1 MKRKETAIATD
12 RLVLRPLTQEDWNI
26 FIDQVFESG
35 ECLLQFGYE
44 QTEDFRECVAEP
56 SKDEVIYY
64 TIVLAETDEMIGYV
78 GLAPKSN
85 NIEFYVFAGQRRKG
99 YAYEAVRAF
108 MDSCIDG
115 VVTGKPHT
123 KFTAE
128 TIHDNE
134 PCIGLLKKLGF
145 KECRVGFRIDSGL
158 GLIGFDYSASVNSH
172 RTLQ

>member
-1 MKRKETAIATD
+1 MKRKGNIIATD
-12 RLVLRPLTQEDWNI
+12 RLDLRPLTQEDWDR
-26 FIDQVFESG
+26 FIDQVFEAG

-44 QTEDFRECVAEP
+44 QTEDLREHVKEP
-56 SKDEVIYY
+56 VIDQVIYY
-64 TIVLAETDEMIGYV
+64 TIVLVETDEMIGYF

-85 NIEFYVFAGQRRKG
+85 NIEFYVFAGQRHKG

-108 MDSCIDG
+108 MNSCIDG
-115 VVTGKPHT
+115 AVTGKPHT